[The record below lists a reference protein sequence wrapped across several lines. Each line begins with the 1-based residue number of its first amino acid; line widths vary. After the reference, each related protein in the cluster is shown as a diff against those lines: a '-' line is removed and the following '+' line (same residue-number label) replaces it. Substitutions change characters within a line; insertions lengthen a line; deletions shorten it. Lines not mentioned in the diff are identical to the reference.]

1 MELKIW
7 RSPYPQN
14 QKPMF
19 HLKQLILLCNGMPP
33 PESKVRMNYNKIP
46 RYLSI
51 RGLHC
56 QIRIT
61 GETMNRTKA
70 GIPKEKCPN
79 TQVQWH
85 NLLNKNLYFLVFICK
100 NSAFLGK

>member
-1 MELKIW
+1 MKIWYVYVCNGSPEISKILKENSFPRMEQKIW

-61 GETMNRTKA
+61 G
-70 GIPKEKCPN
+70 
-79 TQVQWH
+79 
-85 NLLNKNLYFLVFICK
+85 
-100 NSAFLGK
+100 